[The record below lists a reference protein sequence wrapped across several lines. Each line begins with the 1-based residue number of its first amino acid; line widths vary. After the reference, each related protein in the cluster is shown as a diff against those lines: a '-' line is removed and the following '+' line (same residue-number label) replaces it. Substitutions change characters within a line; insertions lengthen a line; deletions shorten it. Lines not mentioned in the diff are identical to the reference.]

1 VTVDAQAL
9 FPTPPGDPDALDQ
22 AAGKLRGAVTDLF
35 RLSAAYTAEA
45 GAMARAW
52 QSPQAATEAAGQV
65 GALSGHATET
75 GQRTGTVI
83 DAVVGYA
90 AALREAIATAK
101 RAQAAATAADAE
113 AARQLPPPGAGPADA
128 RGAREQ
134 YVTAAVRGQ
143 RQQYLD
149 ALADLDAK
157 AHQCAQALGNSI
169 PNVKPGMS
177 PAAAAA
183 AARANVAKDLPLLH
197 LADLQAAGGEG
208 PYGLGPPADPAKRAA
223 WWAALT
229 PDEKGTLVRAYP
241 KRYGEMQGLP
251 AEGRDMAN
259 RILLDQDIAE
269 LEEKVRLGL
278 ATDDDKRALAGAKA
292 VKQQLARVQN
302 TVDPVTGEPVPAQLL
317 IYDPRAFGGQ
327 GRAAIVVGDLDT
339 AQNVAVAVPGLTS
352 DVPSYMDNLTGNALN
367 LYGEARAAAPGEST
381 AVVAWM
387 GYDAPD
393 FATVGS
399 DDQAEAGAKLLAGDV
414 RDIQTTRAGNP
425 PHLTVVGHSYG
436 STTTGLAASKEGMRV
451 DDLVLIGSPGAG
463 HANTAGDLHMSGDH
477 VYVGSNSSD
486 TVTYRT
492 RTAFGWDPLGQDP
505 AGDEFGATRF
515 QAEATDRNP
524 AVPGIADHSKYY
536 DPGSESLYNISSVV
550 TGDYSDVTTAEQRDE
565 RGGWLNGKDPESERT
580 PTKKEHAL
588 R

>member
-1 VTVDAQAL
+1 VDAQAL
-9 FPTPPGDPDALDQ
+9 FPVPPGDPDALDQ
-22 AAGKLRGAVTDLF
+22 AAGKLRGAVTDLY
-35 RLSAAYTAEA
+35 RLADAYTAE
-45 GAMARAW
+45 GNAMARAW
-52 QSPQAATEAAGQV
+52 QSPQAATQATGQA
-65 GALSGHATET
+65 GALARHATET
-75 GQRTGTVI
+75 GRRTGTVI
-83 DAVVGYA
+83 DAVAGYA
-90 AALREAIATAK
+90 AALRAAIATA
-101 RAQAAATAADAE
+101 RQAQAAATAADAD
-113 AARQLPPPGAGPADA
+113 AARQLPPPGSGPADA

-134 YVTAAVRGQ
+134 WVTAAVGAQKQ
-143 RQQYLD
+143 RYDD
-149 ALADLDAK
+149 AMADLAAK
-157 AHQCAQALGNSI
+157 ANLCAQALGSSI
-169 PNVKPGMS
+169 PNVRPGMS
-177 PAAAAA
+177 PSAAAA
-183 AARANVAKDLPLLH
+183 AARANIAKDMSLLH
-197 LADLQAAGGEG
+197 VADLLAAGGEG
-208 PYGLGPPADPAKRAA
+208 PYGLGPPADPARRAA

-229 PDEKGTLVRAYP
+229 PGEKSDLVTAYP
-241 KRYGEMQGLP
+241 KRYGAMAGLP
-251 AEGRDMAN
+251 AQGRDMAN
-259 RILLDQDIAE
+259 RILLDQEITE

-292 VKQQLARVQN
+292 VKAQLARVGN
-302 TVDPVTGEPVPAQLL
+302 GVDPVTHEPLQAQLL

-393 FATVGS
+393 FATVSS
-399 DDQAEAGAKLLAGDV
+399 DDEAEAGAKLLAGDI

-436 STTTGLAASKEGMRV
+436 STTTGLAASREGMRV

-463 HANTAGDLHMSGDH
+463 HANSAADLHMDPDH

-524 AVPGIADHSKYY
+524 AVPGFADHSKYY
-536 DPGSESLYNISSVV
+536 EPGSESLYNISNVV
-550 TGDYSDVTTAEQRDE
+550 TGDYSDVTTAEQRE
-565 RGGWLNGKDPESERT
+565 EGGGWLNKKDPESERI

-588 R
+588 Q

>member
-1 VTVDAQAL
+1 VDAQAM
-9 FPTPPGDPDALDQ
+9 FPVPAGNPDALEQ
-22 AAGKLRGAVTDLF
+22 AAGRLRGATTDLGK
-35 RLSAAYTAEA
+35 LADAYTAEA
-45 GAMARAW
+45 RAMADAW
-52 QSPQAATEAAGQV
+52 QSPQAATEATTQI
-65 GALSGHATET
+65 GALSRHAGET
-75 GQRTGTVI
+75 GHRTGN
-83 DAVVGYA
+83 AVNAVLVYA
-90 AALREAIATAK
+90 AALREAIAVAK
-101 RAQAAATAADAE
+101 QAQAAATAADAE
-113 AARQLPPPGAGPADA
+113 AARQGPPAGSGPADA
-128 RGAREQ
+128 RGARDA

-143 RQQYLD
+143 KQRYDD
-149 ALADLDAK
+149 AMFDLDTK
-157 AHQCAQALGNSI
+157 AHQCAQALGDNI

-183 AARANVAKDLPLLH
+183 AARAAVAADLPLVH
-197 LADLQAAGGEG
+197 QADLKAAGGEG

-229 PDEKGTLVRAYP
+229 GDEKKQLVTAYP
-241 KRYGEMQGLP
+241 KRYGAMEGLP

-259 RILLDQDIAE
+259 RILLDQDIEE
-269 LEEKVRLGL
+269 LEKRKAAGL
-278 ATDDDKRALAGAKA
+278 ATEEELRALAGAKA
-292 VKQQLARVQN
+292 VRQQLGRVESGI
-302 TVDPVTGEPVPAQLL
+302 DPVTGEPLTAQLL
-317 IYDPRAFGGQ
+317 IYDPRAFGGD

-352 DVPSYMDNLTGNALN
+352 DVPDYMDNLTGNALN
-367 LYGEARAAAPGEST
+367 LYGEARRAAPGEST
-381 AVVAWM
+381 AVVGWM

-393 FATVGS
+393 GITVGS
-399 DDQAEAGAKLLAGDV
+399 DDEAEAGAKLLAGDV
-414 RDIQTTRAGNP
+414 RDIQTGRAGNP

-436 STTTGLAASKEGMRV
+436 STTTGLAASREGMRV

-463 HANTAGDLHMSGDH
+463 HANTAGDLHMDPDH

-492 RTAFGWDPLGQDP
+492 RTTFGWDPLGQDP

-515 QAEATDRNP
+515 QAEAPDRNP

-536 DPGSESLYNISSVV
+536 DPGSESLYNISNVV

-565 RGGWLNGKDPESERT
+565 AGGWLNKKDPESLRT
-580 PTKKEHAL
+580 PTHREHAV